1 MNANTFSHSASSKAA
16 TCTVSSSV
24 PTHQSARYTA
34 SQLHP
39 SATEIDRCRD
49 DIHTRMPQAAI
60 GALNQFLCDLFA
72 DDDLVRAYFLQVG
85 STSPAGLAP
94 TMPLDQCE
102 RAADRAGSYWGLQHR
117 HERELAAVAAFVQ
130 SCGFYWCARQQ
141 ALGGHPGQIAVTPRT
156 NRSRIA
162 VAQRELLQEPLRQL
176 RRSHPELG
184 STLAQVLGMDFDGD
198 VDLQQVARI
207 QAALGS
213 AQMQVH

>member
-1 MNANTFSHSASSKAA
+1 MNANTYLHSASSTAA
-16 TCTVSSSV
+16 PCTVSSSV
-24 PTHQSARYTA
+24 FTHPSARYTA

-39 SATEIDRCRD
+39 SAGEIERCRY
-49 DIHTRMPQAAI
+49 DIHTRMPQTAI
-60 GALNQFLCDLFA
+60 SALNQFLCDLFA

-102 RAADRAGSYWGLQHR
+102 RAADRAGSYSGLQHR

-130 SCGFYWCARQQ
+130 SCSFYWCARQQ
-141 ALGGHPGQIAVTPRT
+141 ALSAQPGPVAVSLRT
-156 NRSRIA
+156 YRSRITA
-162 VAQRELLQEPLRQL
+162 AQRDLMQEPLRRL

-198 VDLQQVARI
+198 VDPRQVARI

>member
-85 STSPAGLAP
+85 STSPAGHAP
-94 TMPLDQCE
+94 TMPLDLCE
-102 RAADRAGSYWGLQHR
+102 RAADRAGTYSGLLHH

-130 SCGFYWCARQQ
+130 SCGVYWCARQQ
-141 ALGGHPGQIAVTPRT
+141 ALSAQPGSVAVSLRT
-156 NRSRIA
+156 YRSCITA
-162 VAQRELLQEPLRQL
+162 AQRDLMQEPLRRL

-198 VDLQQVARI
+198 VDPRQVVRI